1 VPQRYLPDE
10 MGDAVYYAPSPHGYE
25 QEIATRMQ
33 RLGDEA
39 PELPDGDPAGGGE

>member
-1 VPQRYLPDE
+1 
-10 MGDAVYYAPSPHGYE
+10 MGDAVYYAPSPHGFE

-39 PELPDGDPAGGGE
+39 PEPSEPGSDGE